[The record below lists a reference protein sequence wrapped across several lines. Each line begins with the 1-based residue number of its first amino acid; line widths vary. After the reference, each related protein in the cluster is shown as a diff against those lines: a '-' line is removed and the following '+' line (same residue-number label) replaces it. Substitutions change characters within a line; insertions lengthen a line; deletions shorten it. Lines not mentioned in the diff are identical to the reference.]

1 MARILIVEDETRISD
16 FLDRGLRAAGYATS
30 VASDGETGLH
40 LALAGD
46 VDLVV
51 LDLGLPDRDGLDVL
65 RDLRGSGSDVPV
77 IVLTARGGVRDT
89 VTGLTTG
96 ATDYVVQPSHLAAPE
111 ARGARRLAEARRP
124 GSGSV
129 RAEETRLTAGDVE
142 LDLLERRLTVA
153 GSAHDLT
160 EREFQLLETLMRHP
174 GQVLSREQLLD
185 LVWGF
190 DFAPGSNVVDVYI
203 AQLRT
208 KVGRDRIETVRGAG
222 YRFRR

>member
-16 FLDRGLRAAGYATS
+16 FLDRGLRAAGYTTS
-30 VASDGETGLH
+30 VASDGESGLH

-51 LDLGLPDRDGLDVL
+51 
-65 RDLRGSGSDVPV
+65 
-77 IVLTARGGVRDT
+77 
-89 VTGLTTG
+89 
-96 ATDYVVQPSHLAAPE
+96 
-111 ARGARRLAEARRP
+111 
-124 GSGSV
+124 
-129 RAEETRLTAGDVE
+129 
-142 LDLLERRLTVA
+142 
-153 GSAHDLT
+153 
-160 EREFQLLETLMRHP
+160 
-174 GQVLSREQLLD
+174 LD

>member
-1 MARILIVEDETRISD
+1 
-16 FLDRGLRAAGYATS
+16 
-30 VASDGETGLH
+30 VAL
-40 LALAGD
+40 
-46 VDLVV
+46 
-51 LDLGLPDRDGLDVL
+51 
-65 RDLRGSGSDVPV
+65 
-77 IVLTARGGVRDT
+77 
-89 VTGLTTG
+89 
-96 ATDYVVQPSHLAAPE
+96 
-111 ARGARRLAEARRP
+111 RLAESRRP

-129 RAEETRLTAGDVE
+129 RADETRLSAGDVE